1 MNNNF
6 KNNDNDDIFEINSD
20 INGNEELYLLEHGNV
35 SPSKS
40 DETGNI
46 GSQAQFTIF
55 LIYIELLTS
64 MLHFFQFSLKL
75 RTQ

>member
-6 KNNDNDDIFEINSD
+6 KNNDNDVIFEINSD

-40 DETGNI
+40 DENREYRLSSTVDN
-46 GSQAQFTIF
+46 F
-55 LIYIELLTS
+55 LDLY
-64 MLHFFQFSLKL
+64 
-75 RTQ
+75 